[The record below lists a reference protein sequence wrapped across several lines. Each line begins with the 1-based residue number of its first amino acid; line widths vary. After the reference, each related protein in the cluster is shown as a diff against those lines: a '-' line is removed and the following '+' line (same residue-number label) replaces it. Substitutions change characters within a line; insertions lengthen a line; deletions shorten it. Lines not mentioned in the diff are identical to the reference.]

1 MNIGYQVIIVVKL
14 GLNLIRFY
22 VLNFVLYFDNK
33 AIFQCLKYYKSTHN
47 LVIIW
52 EYVSF

>member
-1 MNIGYQVIIVVKL
+1 MNIDYQVIIVVKV

-33 AIFQCLKYYKSTHN
+33 AIFHAL
-47 LVIIW
+47 IILNQHI
-52 EYVSF
+52 